1 LGVDISEPMLA
12 RAVHAEAGP
21 QIGFLRADAQRL
33 PLRDETVDAVVSIA
47 VLQLVPDPA
56 AALAEMA
63 RVLRPGGRLAVMV
76 PTAGRAARFWRM
88 LPNIAN
94 SADLNAV
101 HLFAKSVETAPKPIQ
116 LSHDQAAPANSCQV

>member
-12 RAVHAEAGP
+12 RAVRAEAGP

-63 RVLRPGGRLAVMV
+63 RVLLGQDRGM
-76 PTAGRAARFWRM
+76 
-88 LPNIAN
+88 N
-94 SADLNAV
+94 SMGDL
-101 HLFAKSVETAPKPIQ
+101 SQI
-116 LSHDQAAPANSCQV
+116 C